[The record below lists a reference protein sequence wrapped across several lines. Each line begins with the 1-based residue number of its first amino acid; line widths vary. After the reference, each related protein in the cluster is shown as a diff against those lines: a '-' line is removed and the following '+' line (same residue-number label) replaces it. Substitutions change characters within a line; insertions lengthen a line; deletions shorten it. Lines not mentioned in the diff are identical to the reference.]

1 MGLSRPELESGA
13 GDGHGDAGRTE
24 SVDHRPLAAVD
35 ADLVAAPVRR
45 TVSDSTPSTEPTP
58 GTPRD
63 RAVAAAAWGL
73 AAVHLG
79 VSLSGVLAFLD
90 APGWPAGIAGPFDGG
105 LLAAVVALAGLA
117 GAWRGGA
124 AATPVAR
131 ARRVEVAGGLIVL
144 PGAWVALLAAFA
156 PRTVFVHLPFTLL
169 PLVGNLL
176 PALAV
181 IAVVYGLGPF
191 AAGPDARRDV
201 DLDWNERE

>member
-1 MGLSRPELESGA
+1 
-13 GDGHGDAGRTE
+13 
-24 SVDHRPLAAVD
+24 
-35 ADLVAAPVRR
+35 
-45 TVSDSTPSTEPTP
+45 VSEPTQPTASTP

-73 AAVHLG
+73 VAVHLC

-90 APGWPAGIAGPFDGG
+90 APGWSGGIAGPLDGG
-105 LLAAVVALAGLA
+105 LLAGVVALAVLA
-117 GAWRGGA
+117 GAWHGGA
-124 AATPVAR
+124 PATPTDR
-131 ARRVEVAGGLIVL
+131 ARRIEVAGGLIVL

-156 PRTVFVHLPFTLL
+156 PRTVFVDLPFVLL

-181 IAVVYGLGPF
+181 LVVVYGFGPF

>member
-1 MGLSRPELESGA
+1 M
-13 GDGHGDAGRTE
+13 
-24 SVDHRPLAAVD
+24 
-35 ADLVAAPVRR
+35 
-45 TVSDSTPSTEPTP
+45 SDPTSSTERTP

-63 RAVAAAAWGL
+63 RAVGAAAWGL

-79 VSLSGVLAFLD
+79 VSLSGVLAVLA
-90 APGWPAGIAGPFDGG
+90 APGWPGGIAGPFDGG
-105 LLAAVVALAGLA
+105 LLAGVVALASLA

-124 AATPVAR
+124 SATPTAR

-156 PRTVFVHLPFTLL
+156 PRTVFVDLPFALL

-181 IAVVYGLGPF
+181 LVVVYGFGPF
-191 AAGPDARRDV
+191 AADPDARRDV
-201 DLDWNERE
+201 DLDWNERD

>member
-1 MGLSRPELESGA
+1 M
-13 GDGHGDAGRTE
+13 
-24 SVDHRPLAAVD
+24 
-35 ADLVAAPVRR
+35 
-45 TVSDSTPSTEPTP
+45 SDPTASTEPTP

-63 RAVAAAAWGL
+63 RAVAAAASGL

-90 APGWPAGIAGPFDGG
+90 VPGWSGGIAGPADGI
-105 LLAAVVALAGLA
+105 LLAGVVALAALA

-124 AATPVAR
+124 PASATDR

-156 PRTVFVHLPFTLL
+156 PRTVFVDLPFVLL

-181 IAVVYGLGPF
+181 LVVVYGFGPF